1 MILNRLKRFIC
12 VIFLIIPNCVLPVI
26 CYQNPIEKIKVAIV
40 IEKKVYY
47 QDGFLYI
54 EGFKGSGKIEVY
66 TLLGKKITEISSYS
80 LSEFKYPF
88 YLENNNMYIIRI
100 ITNEFV
106 ETFKIISY

>member
-1 MILNRLKRFIC
+1 MILNQFKKFIC
-12 VIFLIIPNCVLPVI
+12 FIFLIIPNYVLPVI
-26 CYQNPIEKIKVAIV
+26 CCQNPIEKCKVAIV

-47 QDGFLYI
+47 QDGFLYA
-54 EGFKGSGKIEVY
+54 EGFKGFGKIEVY

-88 YLENNNMYIIRI
+88 YLEKNNMYIIRV

>member
-1 MILNRLKRFIC
+1 MIVNQYKRFIC
-12 VIFLIIPNCVLPVI
+12 VIFLIIPNYVLPVI
-26 CYQNPIEKIKVAIV
+26 CYQNPIKKIKVAIV

-54 EGFKGSGKIEVY
+54 KGFKGSGKIEVF

-88 YLENNNMYIIRI
+88 YLENKNMYIIRI